1 MRSSMKTPVSVL
13 RLPRGPDPNSRG
25 FDPNSPRFIALCPT
39 TVPASSSSSDE
50 EEQRLRA
57 ELRERFLRA
66 LLLMTGRRVR
76 FDMHEHVR
84 VHARFGA
91 SDIDVLT
98 LQVSD
103 LETPLGVQR
112 EALLRCQDV
121 IACAFEA

>member
-1 MRSSMKTPVSVL
+1 MKTPVSVL

-25 FDPNSPRFIALCPT
+25 FDPSSPRFIALCPT
-39 TVPASSSSSDE
+39 SVPSSSSSSSDE

-57 ELRERFLRA
+57 ELRESFLRT
-66 LLLMTGRRVR
+66 LLLMTGKRVR

-91 SDIDVLT
+91 SDIDVLN

-121 IACAFEA
+121 IACSFEV